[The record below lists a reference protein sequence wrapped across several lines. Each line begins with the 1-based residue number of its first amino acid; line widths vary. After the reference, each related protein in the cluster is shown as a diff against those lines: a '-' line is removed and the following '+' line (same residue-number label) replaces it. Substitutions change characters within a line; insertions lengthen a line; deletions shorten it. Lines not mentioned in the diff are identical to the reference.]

1 MKIFNIRFG
10 KNYLFPNGFFIDFCT
25 DDGVRSNAGKPE
37 FYMPAFKIIPALY
50 SQVIIGVVGLNATGK
65 TTILDAISL
74 IMSILIGDQKLNESN
89 VRTRLDK
96 FFLFDSSSTLDFCVE
111 FQNNSK
117 VYRLESTVEYTSDLY
132 SYKQEKLSITT
143 TSQYKKNKYFSEV
156 RTRDI
161 EKAGNHYL
169 KDDVSIV
176 SAVNKCNETYSSNLP
191 FVNSNVPAWLGT
203 APNELVKCFD
213 SSIKTITMFKN
224 SVSNALEVSVTFNR
238 KAGNKRHSNEST
250 NQNKKIPIDSILSS
264 GTIKGI
270 TMLPSIIEVLKN
282 GGYFIA
288 DELENHF
295 NKKIIEFI
303 LGLFNDKRT
312 NPKGA
317 CLIFSTHY
325 PELLDF
331 LSRKDNIYITTR
343 NNDDLQLTRLSDCKE
358 VPRNDI
364 SKSRIILSNIIK
376 GTAPKKID
384 LDNAKRHISSLVGG
398 M

>member
-25 DDGVRSNAGKPE
+25 YDGVRSNSGKTE
-37 FYMPAFKIIPALY
+37 YYMPAFKLLPALY

-65 TTILDAISL
+65 TTILEAISL
-74 IMSILIGDQKLNESN
+74 ILSILIGDQKLNESN

-96 FFLFDSSSTLDFCVE
+96 FFLFDGSSSLDFCVE
-111 FQNNSK
+111 FQNDSK
-117 VYRLESTVEYTSDLY
+117 VYKLESSIEYTSDLY
-132 SYKQEKLSITT
+132 SYKNENLSITT
-143 TSQYKKNKYFSEV
+143 ISQYKKKKEFSEV

-176 SAVNKCNETYSSNLP
+176 SAVNKCNETYNSNLR

-238 KAGNKRHSNEST
+238 KVGNKRHVNDT
-250 NQNKKIPIDSILSS
+250 QNQNKKIPIDSILSS

-270 TMLPSIIEVLKN
+270 TMLPSIIDVLKN

>member
-1 MKIFNIRFG
+1 MKIFNLKFG
-10 KNYLFPNGFFIDFCT
+10 KNLLFPNGFFIDFCT
-25 DDGVRSNAGKPE
+25 SDGVRSNSDKSE
-37 FYMPAFKIIPALY
+37 YYMPAFKLVPALY

-65 TTILDAISL
+65 TTILDAVCL
-74 IMSILIGDQKLNESN
+74 ICSILIGDQKLNENN
-89 VRTRLDK
+89 VRTILDK
-96 FFLFDSSSTLDFCVE
+96 FFIVDNHSLDFCVE
-111 FQNNSK
+111 FQNNNK
-117 VYRLESTVEYTSDLY
+117 VYKLESSIEYASNLY
-132 SYKQEKLSITT
+132 SYKQETLSITT
-143 TSQYKKNKYFSEV
+143 TELYKKGEIFVDVKL
-156 RTRDI
+156 RDN
-161 EKAGNHYL
+161 EKDNDYL

-176 SAVNKCNETYSSNLP
+176 SAVNKCNETYSSNLR

-203 APNELVKCFD
+203 PPDELVRCFD

-224 SVSNALEVSVTFNR
+224 AVSNALEVSVTFNR
-238 KAGNKRHSNEST
+238 KAGSKTRHNNDSLT
-250 NQNKKIPIDSILSS
+250 QNKKVPIDSILSS
-264 GTIKGI
+264 GTIKGM

-331 LSRKDNIYITTR
+331 LSRKDNVYITTR
-343 NNDDLQLTRLSDCKE
+343 NNDYLLLTRLSDCKE

-364 SKSRIILSNIIK
+364 SKSRIILANIIK

-384 LDNAKRHISSLVGG
+384 LDNAKRCISSLVGG
-398 M
+398 L

>member
-1 MKIFNIRFG
+1 
-10 KNYLFPNGFFIDFCT
+10 
-25 DDGVRSNAGKPE
+25 
-37 FYMPAFKIIPALY
+37 
-50 SQVIIGVVGLNATGK
+50 
-65 TTILDAISL
+65 
-74 IMSILIGDQKLNESN
+74 
-89 VRTRLDK
+89 
-96 FFLFDSSSTLDFCVE
+96 
-111 FQNNSK
+111 
-117 VYRLESTVEYTSDLY
+117 
-132 SYKQEKLSITT
+132 
-143 TSQYKKNKYFSEV
+143 
-156 RTRDI
+156 
-161 EKAGNHYL
+161 
-169 KDDVSIV
+169 
-176 SAVNKCNETYSSNLP
+176 
-191 FVNSNVPAWLGT
+191 
-203 APNELVKCFD
+203 
-213 SSIKTITMFKN
+213 
-224 SVSNALEVSVTFNR
+224 
-238 KAGNKRHSNEST
+238 
-250 NQNKKIPIDSILSS
+250 
-264 GTIKGI
+264 
-270 TMLPSIIEVLKN
+270 MLPSIIEVLKN